1 MPTVSALWR
10 WRQEYE
16 EFRVILSHNEV
27 SANLCYMS
35 VGNGFVGSSEGNKV
49 GREERVGLR

>member
-16 EFRVILSHNEV
+16 EFRVILRYIMRFQLTC
-27 SANLCYMS
+27 AT
-35 VGNGFVGSSEGNKV
+35 
-49 GREERVGLR
+49 